1 MLGNPA
7 VTEQLNDKGT
17 PMKINRSGARSNHGQ
32 STIQFPSPRFS
43 WVKSDTTLTIRQ
55 SDVKD
60 FSTTAHHSYSVKLN
74 ATEVNDLIAAL
85 AKAATEDAPQ
95 MEKILEP
102 SLKYFLQ
109 LQNIAAGVY
118 QK

>member
-1 MLGNPA
+1 
-7 VTEQLNDKGT
+7 
-17 PMKINRSGARSNHGQ
+17 MKINRSGARANHGQ

-43 WVKSDTTLTIRQ
+43 WVKSDSTLTIRQ

-60 FSTTAHHSYSVKLN
+60 FSTTAHHSYSVKISS
-74 ATEVNDLIAAL
+74 TEVTDLIATL
-85 AKAATEDAPQ
+85 AKAATDDAPL
-95 MEKILEP
+95 MEKLLEP
-102 SLKYFLQ
+102 SLKHLVQ